1 MINGHSAHIVKY
13 ISPAEM
19 LRFLII
25 SNQWLSGMTSCRS
38 GRLAGQLHVSKYLNV
53 LMFYQPVNM
62 SSEGQW

>member
-25 SNQWLSGMTSCRS
+25 SNQ
-38 GRLAGQLHVSKYLNV
+38 
-53 LMFYQPVNM
+53 
-62 SSEGQW
+62 